1 MWILS
6 ILIWF
11 PILFQPDSAVVR
23 IENQLDLP
31 RAEVISIKVADLE
44 KILES
49 EIGDERI
56 SVQDSKTGKLVI
68 TQFVDL
74 NQDGIVDELLF
85 WSEIGSKEIKTY
97 QIRIGES
104 KLEEPKENL
113 STFARFVPERI
124 DDIAWENDK
133 VAFRTYG
140 PEAQRLTDEGMKGGT
155 LTSGIDA
162 WLKRV
167 DYPIIDR
174 WYQKHVDG
182 RSYHK
187 DAGEGYDPYHVGDS
201 RGIGGIGVL
210 LCDSLYVSKN
220 FIDYKI
226 LTTGKLRTIFQL
238 TYAPW
243 QAGKARIQESKII
256 SIDRGSQ
263 FFKMEIEL
271 KSSEKIPN
279 VTAGITL
286 HEGNGVTEINRS
298 QGWISY
304 WEMID
309 DAGLG
314 TGLVMAPKLIKSAF
328 EKRTSKKDQSH
339 LFVSFDPKKKINYYA
354 GFAWQKAGEIQTKKE
369 WTTHLSE
376 FSQKVNSPLRVKLA
390 LK

>member
-210 LCDSLYVSKN
+210 LDDSLYVSKN
-220 FIDYKI
+220 FVDYKI

-263 FFKMEIEL
+263 FFKMEIES